1 MAPAQIRA
9 IQIPVA
15 RIRAALA
22 QALAQ
27 VALRRGRTAPTA
39 SSQSARKVLSRVV
52 ELGAL
57 VAPQVSA
64 ALGRAVVSV
73 GGGLGLLS
81 LRGIGYEHTRMDGR
95 RS

>member
-27 VALRRGRTAPTA
+27 VALRRGRTALTA
-39 SSQSARKVLSRVV
+39 SSQSARKVLSRLV

-57 VAPQVSA
+57 VAPQVPA
-64 ALGRAVVSV
+64 ALEGAVVSV

>member
-15 RIRAALA
+15 RARAA

-39 SSQSARKVLSRVV
+39 PSQSARQVLSRVV
-52 ELGAL
+52 ELKAL
-57 VAPQVSA
+57 VAPEVSA